1 MLISWI
7 GTVILFVSF
16 IKHANRYRP
25 EQNGASWR
33 GEEEERLR
41 WVVSRWTDWIVFAL
55 ERQENRFLEV
65 ASRALLA
72 LLALLASVF
81 GFVSC

>member
-55 ERQENRFLEV
+55 ESQENRFLEIALV
-65 ASRALLA
+65 ALVALV
-72 LLALLASVF
+72 ASVF
-81 GFVSC
+81 DFVSC